1 MVRLSI
7 IVPVYNVENYLSK
20 CLDSLLEQDIPKND
34 YEIIIVNDGSTDNS
48 LTIAE
53 SYVDKYSNIR
63 IITQK
68 NLGLGA
74 SRNTGIRKS
83 KGKYLLFVDSDDY
96 LQPDCLGMLMEYIE
110 TKGLD
115 ILRFNHV
122 PVNDKGELI
131 QKTKNT
137 TYRIIFND
145 NVVNGETFISEYLG
159 WACYAWVYML
169 NAAFVKNYLLFFNEE
184 IFFEDIEWLIRALLA
199 AKRVRSIDKNVY
211 YYLQRK
217 GSITKSQG
225 KSKRN
230 KVVDDM
236 LYIVDW
242 LHVKSE
248 TVDNLKVR
256 LWFKGMI
263 TQSFMGIL
271 SYAHKEIP
279 ERVDT
284 IINMLRSDK
293 YYPLKS
299 YHFTFKQWRNMALLN
314 ISPKFFCILKGIRL
328 KFIKS

>member
-96 LQPDCLGMLMEYIE
+96 LQPDCLGILMEYIE

-115 ILRFNHV
+115 ILRFNYV

-159 WACYAWVYML
+159 WACYAWLYML

-199 AKRVRSIDKNVY
+199 AKRVRSRARCSWR
-211 YYLQRK
+211 LMAWCCCWRCLWCRWS
-217 GSITKSQG
+217 GCSI
-225 KSKRN
+225 RC
-230 KVVDDM
+230 
-236 LYIVDW
+236 
-242 LHVKSE
+242 
-248 TVDNLKVR
+248 
-256 LWFKGMI
+256 
-263 TQSFMGIL
+263 
-271 SYAHKEIP
+271 
-279 ERVDT
+279 
-284 IINMLRSDK
+284 
-293 YYPLKS
+293 
-299 YHFTFKQWRNMALLN
+299 WR
-314 ISPKFFCILKGIRL
+314 PW
-328 KFIKS
+328 